1 MKRKL
6 FLMSILIGMLLP
18 AAAYSQLYLANEALL
33 NSDRSLLENSFKF
46 NAVPEDSFEFSYEK
60 SPGKAFLLSAIF
72 PGAGEFYAHA
82 RWRALA
88 FGSVEIF
95 SWLMYLSS
103 KNKGNDLET
112 KYMRYADT
120 HWDFDEW
127 MKYSGSNELCGPE
140 HTHPLFIT
148 YKKDGSEQEFMTDK
162 DFRGVYDSL
171 KGVIEIEGGI
181 ISPVKTRDFY
191 ENIGKYHQFACG
203 WDDYYE
209 THTINGVTVSDTVYM
224 SPDRNHYLHQRK
236 DSNDALKMA
245 TNFATVIMFNHLIS
259 AFHAQIAA
267 KQYTSEPKQ
276 EVSWHVGLL
285 TDIRYKNPIRGISFS
300 LAF

>member
-1 MKRKL
+1 MKGKI
-6 FLMSILIGMLLP
+6 FLMSILIGMLFP
-18 AAAYSQLYLANEALL
+18 AAVYGQLYLANKALL
-33 NSDRSLLENSFKF
+33 NSDRSMLESSLKF

-88 FGSVEIF
+88 FSSVEIF
-95 SWLMYLSS
+95 SWLMYFSS
-103 KNKGNDLET
+103 KNKGDDLEK
-112 KYMRYADT
+112 KYMKYADK

-127 MKYSGSNELCGPE
+127 IKYSDTNELCGPE
-140 HTHPLFIT
+140 HTHPLYIT
-148 YKKDGSEQEFMTDK
+148 YQKDDNEQEFMTDK
-162 DFRGVYDSL
+162 DFYGVYDSL
-171 KGVIEIEGGI
+171 LNDGGLIE
-181 ISPVKTRDFY
+181 PVKTRDFY

-203 WDDYYE
+203 WDDYLV
-209 THTINGVTVSDTVYM
+209 THGGGTVSDTVYI

-245 TNFATVIMFNHLIS
+245 TNFATVIMFNHLFS

-267 KQYTSEPKQ
+267 KQYTSAPKQ

-285 TDIRYKNPIRGISFS
+285 TDIRYKNPIRGISLS

>member
-1 MKRKL
+1 MKRKIL
-6 FLMSILIGMLLP
+6 LMSILIGMLLP
-18 AAAYSQLYLANEALL
+18 AAAYGQLHLANEALL
-33 NSDRSLLENSFKF
+33 NSDRSLLESNLKF

-72 PGAGEFYAHA
+72 PGTGEFYAHA

-95 SWLMYLSS
+95 SWLMYFSNKS
-103 KNKGNDLET
+103 KGNDLEK
-112 KYMRYADT
+112 KYMQYADT
-120 HWDFDEW
+120 HWDFDDW
-127 MKYSGSNELCGPE
+127 MENSGLIEQFCGPQ

-162 DFRGVYDSL
+162 DFYGVYNSL
-171 KGVIEIEGGI
+171 LTDGGLIE
-181 ISPVKTRDFY
+181 PVKTRDFY
-191 ENIGKYHQFACG
+191 ENIGKYDQFACG
-203 WDDYYE
+203 WYDFIE
-209 THTINGVTVSDTVYM
+209 TQTKDGVFVDTTIYM
-224 SPDRNHYLHQRK
+224 NPARNHYLHQRK

-267 KQYTSEPKQ
+267 KQYSSEPKQ

>member
-6 FLMSILIGMLLP
+6 FLMSILIGMLLS
-18 AAAYSQLYLANEALL
+18 AAADGQLYLANKTLL
-33 NSDRSLLENSFKF
+33 NSDRSMLESNLKF

-82 RWRALA
+82 KWRALA
-88 FGSVEIF
+88 FSSVEIF
-95 SWLMYLSS
+95 SWLMYFSS
-103 KNKGNDLET
+103 RNKGDDLE
-112 KYMRYADT
+112 KEYMQYADNY
-120 HWDFDEW
+120 WDLFRWLDL
-127 MKYSGSNELCGPE
+127 SPTNDLCGPE
-140 HTHPLFIT
+140 HTHPLYIT
-148 YKKDGSEQEFMTDK
+148 YQKDGSEQEFMTDK
-162 DFRGVYDSL
+162 DFYGVYDSL
-171 KGVIEIEGGI
+171 LNDGGLIE
-181 ISPVKTRDFY
+181 PVKTRDFY

-203 WDDYYE
+203 WEDYLE
-209 THTINGVTVSDTVYM
+209 THTIDGVTVSDTVYM

-245 TNFATVIMFNHLIS
+245 TNFATVIMFNHLFS

-285 TDIRYKNPIRGISFS
+285 TDIRYKNPIRGISLS